1 MSVSEIRLY
10 QILKERLG
18 EKEAEEL
25 VFFVSSEVK
34 NEFDS
39 RKEIFATKEDLGTVK
54 FELMKSIYFVGLI
67 QFLAI
72 TGAVIGI
79 INFMIK

>member
-25 VFFVSSEVK
+25 VYFVSSEVK
-34 NEFDS
+34 NEFYS
-39 RKEIFATKEDLGTVK
+39 RKEIFATKEDLGIVRS
-54 FELMKSIYFVGLI
+54 ELIKSIYFVGLI
-67 QFLAI
+67 QFLFIA
-72 TGAVIGI
+72 GAMVGI
-79 INFMIK
+79 VNFMIK

>member
-25 VFFVSSEVK
+25 VYFVSSEVK
-34 NEFDS
+34 NEFYS
-39 RKEIFATKEDLGTVK
+39 RKEIFATKEDLGIVRS
-54 FELMKSIYFVGLI
+54 ELIKSIYFVGLI
-67 QFLAI
+67 QFLFIAG
-72 TGAVIGI
+72 TMVGI
-79 INFMIK
+79 VNFMIK